1 MNSHAKSDITK
12 STHSISSD
20 QKSGQMHNQKII
32 DSYDYLANSAS
43 TQDCTGLIPSAPQS
57 KAELESYEDVYHYQ
71 PPVMKSTHHRKKA
84 DSCHPPFVCYSS
96 FSVYYCIAFSANSVV
111 TRSL

>member
-1 MNSHAKSDITK
+1 MKTDNRKSRSHIPS
-12 STHSISSD
+12 
-20 QKSGQMHNQKII
+20 NQEII

-71 PPVMKSTHHRKKA
+71 PPVMKSPKHDKQA
-84 DSCHPPFVCYSS
+84 DS
-96 FSVYYCIAFSANSVV
+96 
-111 TRSL
+111 

>member
-1 MNSHAKSDITK
+1 MKSNNKSHFHIPS
-12 STHSISSD
+12 
-20 QKSGQMHNQKII
+20 NQDII

-71 PPVMKSTHHRKKA
+71 PPVMKSTHHKKKA
-84 DSCHPPFVCYSS
+84 DS
-96 FSVYYCIAFSANSVV
+96 
-111 TRSL
+111 